1 MKRRYWDTSCVLPLY
16 IPEPGSAELTE
27 LAGSQTEPL
36 TSSQVLAFEFLFAV
50 HARVA
55 RKEIPG
61 SFASKVQRKFLS
73 DLDAGHFL
81 LIPLGEDMLGQVAQ
95 MTTGLAKRSPVL
107 ELRTLD
113 GIHLATAQKLGSE
126 EVVTND
132 KRMRKA
138 AQNLSMGVLPA
149 VR

>member
-1 MKRRYWDTSCVLPLY
+1 MKPRYWDTSCVLPLY
-16 IPEPGSAELTE
+16 IPEAGSADLSE
-27 LAGSQTEPL
+27 LAGSQSEPL
-36 TSSQVLAFEFLFAV
+36 TSSQILGFEVLFAV

-55 RKEIPG
+55 RKEIPE

-73 DLDAGHFL
+73 DLDAGRFL
-81 LIPLGEDMLGQVAQ
+81 LIPLSEDMLVQVVQ
-95 MTTGLAKRSPVL
+95 MTAGLTKRSPVL

-113 GIHLATAQKLGSE
+113 GIHLATAEMLGSE

-138 AQNLSMGVLPA
+138 AQILGMGVLP
-149 VR
+149 V

>member
-1 MKRRYWDTSCVLPLY
+1 VKPRYWDTSCVLPLY
-16 IPEPGSAELTE
+16 IPEPGSAELSE
-27 LAGSQTEPL
+27 LAGSQSEPL
-36 TSSQVLAFEFLFAV
+36 ASSQILGFEFLFAV

-55 RKEIPG
+55 RKEVPE

-73 DLDAGHFL
+73 DLDAGRFL
-81 LIPLGEDMLGQVAQ
+81 LIPLGEDLLVQVVQ
-95 MTTGLAKRSPVL
+95 MTARLAKRAQVP

-113 GIHLATAQKLGSE
+113 GIHLVTAQKLGSE

-138 AQNLSMGVLPA
+138 AQTLGMGVLP
-149 VR
+149 V

>member
-1 MKRRYWDTSCVLPLY
+1 MKPRYWDTSCVLPLY
-16 IPEPGSAELTE
+16 IPEPGSAELSE
-27 LAGSQTEPL
+27 LAGSQSEPL
-36 TSSQVLAFEFLFAV
+36 TSSQILGFEFLFAV

-61 SFASKVQRKFLS
+61 GFASKVQRKFLS
-73 DLDAGHFL
+73 DLDAGRFL
-81 LIPLGEDMLGQVAQ
+81 LIPLGEDMLEQVAQ
-95 MTTGLAKRSPVL
+95 ITISLTKCSPIL

-113 GIHLATAQKLGSE
+113 GIHLVTAQKLGSE

-138 AQNLSMGVLPA
+138 AQTLSMGVLP
-149 VR
+149 V

>member
-1 MKRRYWDTSCVLPLY
+1 VKPRYWDTSCILPLY
-16 IPEPGSAELTE
+16 IPEPGSADLSE
-27 LAGSQTEPL
+27 LAGSQSEPL
-36 TSSQVLAFEFLFAV
+36 TSSQILGFEFLFAV

-55 RKEIPG
+55 RKEIPE

-73 DLDAGHFL
+73 DLDAGRFL
-81 LIPLGEDMLGQVAQ
+81 LLPLGEDMLVQVVQ
-95 MTTGLAKRSPVL
+95 MTAGLIKRSPVL

-113 GIHLATAQKLGSE
+113 GIHLATAEMLGSE

-138 AQNLSMGVLPA
+138 AQALGMSALP
-149 VR
+149 V

>member
-1 MKRRYWDTSCVLPLY
+1 VKPRYWDTSCVLPLY
-16 IPEPGSAELTE
+16 IPEPGSADLSE
-27 LAGSQTEPL
+27 LAGSQSEPL
-36 TSSQVLAFEFLFAV
+36 TSSQILGFEFLFAV

-55 RKEIPG
+55 RKEIPE

-73 DLDAGHFL
+73 DLDAGRFL
-81 LIPLGEDMLGQVAQ
+81 LIPLSEDMLVQVVQ
-95 MTTGLAKRSPVL
+95 MTAGLTKRSPVL

-113 GIHLATAQKLGSE
+113 GIHLATAEMLGSE

-138 AQNLSMGVLPA
+138 AQALGMGVLP
-149 VR
+149 V

>member
-1 MKRRYWDTSCVLPLY
+1 MKPRYWDTSCVLPLY
-16 IPEPGSAELTE
+16 IPEPGSAELSE
-27 LAGSQTEPL
+27 LAGSQSEPL
-36 TSSQVLAFEFLFAV
+36 TSSQILGFEFLFAV

-73 DLDAGHFL
+73 DLDAGRFL
-81 LIPLGEDMLGQVAQ
+81 LIPLGEDMLDHVAQ
-95 MTTGLAKRSPVL
+95 ITISLTKCSPIL

-113 GIHLATAQKLGSE
+113 GIHLVTAQKLRSE

-138 AQNLSMGVLPA
+138 AQTLGMGVLP
-149 VR
+149 V

>member
-1 MKRRYWDTSCVLPLY
+1 MKPRYWDTSCVLPLY
-16 IPEPGSAELTE
+16 IPEPGSAELSE
-27 LAGSQTEPL
+27 LAASQSEPL
-36 TSSQVLAFEFLFAV
+36 TSSQILGFEFLFAV

-73 DLDAGHFL
+73 DLDAGRFL
-81 LIPLGEDMLGQVAQ
+81 LIPLGEDMLAQVVQ
-95 MTTGLAKRSPVL
+95 MTVGLAKRSAVL

-113 GIHLATAQKLGSE
+113 GIHLVTAQKLGSE

-132 KRMRKA
+132 KRLRKA
-138 AQNLSMGVLPA
+138 AQSLGMGVLP
-149 VR
+149 V

>member
-1 MKRRYWDTSCVLPLY
+1 MKPRYWDTSCVLPLY
-16 IPEPGSAELTE
+16 IPESGSAELSE
-27 LAGSQTEPL
+27 LAGSQSEPL
-36 TSSQVLAFEFLFAV
+36 TSSQILGFEFLFAV

-55 RKEIPG
+55 REEIPR

-73 DLDAGHFL
+73 DLNAGRFL
-81 LIPLGEDMLGQVAQ
+81 LIPLGEDMLDQVAQ
-95 MTTGLAKRSPVL
+95 MTIGLTKHSPVL

-132 KRMRKA
+132 KRMKKA
-138 AQNLSMGVLPA
+138 AQTLGMCVLPA
-149 VR
+149 